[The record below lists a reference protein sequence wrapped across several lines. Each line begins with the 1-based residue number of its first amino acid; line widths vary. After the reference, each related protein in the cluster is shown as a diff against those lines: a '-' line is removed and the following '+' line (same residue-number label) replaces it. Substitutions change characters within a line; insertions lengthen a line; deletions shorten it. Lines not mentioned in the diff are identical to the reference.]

1 MSRVKGTVFT
11 DDDIQRFRATN
22 PLKRLEARLRRYEDD
37 RADHKLT
44 TPYIAFEVLEAWIAA
59 SAKGH
64 TDEELRAIWMP
75 EWGQESLT
83 LPRVLVEVLVFGW
96 ATYKAKSD
104 QLSLGQALQIE
115 PQGKGSSSILKKAR
129 TRTKNFNIA
138 KNVFIECAAASDGG
152 SPLTVE
158 DAKEKVSKTRNVSM
172 ALVNDAWKDHADEV
186 RDFFLATGLYD

>member
-11 DDDIQRFRATN
+11 DDDIKRFRETN
-22 PLKRLEARLRRYEDD
+22 PLRRLEARLRRNEND

-64 TDEELRAIWMP
+64 TEEELRAIWMP
-75 EWGQESLT
+75 EWGNKSMT
-83 LPRVLVEVLVFGW
+83 VPKALVEALVTGW
-96 ATYKAKSD
+96 VIYKRKSD
-104 QLSLGQALQIE
+104 EVSLGQALQIE

-138 KNVFIECAAASDGG
+138 KNVFIEYAAASDAEA
-152 SPLTVE
+152 PLTVE
-158 DAKEKVSKTRNVSM
+158 EAKEKVSKNKNLSM
-172 ALVNDAWKDHADEV
+172 ALVNDAWKNHADEV
-186 RDFFLATGLYD
+186 RDFFRATGLYD